1 VLWSLLLREC
11 NDECLRGLLP
21 HMAVVAAFSVELAAV
36 GENRLCSFLG
46 HLNKVH
52 KHVASAQE
60 AFAEVRRMESMQKAA
75 LDSAGARVAAA
86 DATAYRATTALH
98 MMRDELEPQLEKSH
112 FKLQTLTAA
121 LEQANRR
128 LVDASAHWEHQLFGE
143 RERGLAQ
150 SIGLKDQCLALQ
162 RAWEQERAE
171 RTVEFKKTRDIAAR
185 LDATTEEFHR
195 KGHEMAAVDHRAL
208 QVQQSAEQTLAQM
221 EDWMRRTLGSWQKN
235 KDQEVLDLKRRLELV
250 QLGGVGGVSSE
261 EADRSLL
268 LVASLWHAAGRKEPH
283 DLTHEEDEQCKDG
296 ALNSWRVYFHREVGS
311 EPPLLRPTSNII
323 LTPLR
328 AVAGMRVAEVV
339 AGGLLPLDPSTI
351 SPLPPGGG
359 ALVRS
364 SSTFNGGVR
373 ADGSFGGGA
382 PASSSCGGA
391 GGSVRAKALG
401 PL

>member
-1 VLWSLLLREC
+1 
-11 NDECLRGLLP
+11 
-21 HMAVVAAFSVELAAV
+21 
-36 GENRLCSFLG
+36 
-46 HLNKVH
+46 
-52 KHVASAQE
+52 
-60 AFAEVRRMESMQKAA
+60 
-75 LDSAGARVAAA
+75 
-86 DATAYRATTALH
+86 
-98 MMRDELEPQLEKSH
+98 
-112 FKLQTLTAA
+112 
-121 LEQANRR
+121 
-128 LVDASAHWEHQLFGE
+128 
-143 RERGLAQ
+143 
-150 SIGLKDQCLALQ
+150 
-162 RAWEQERAE
+162 
-171 RTVEFKKTRDIAAR
+171 
-185 LDATTEEFHR
+185 
-195 KGHEMAAVDHRAL
+195 
-208 QVQQSAEQTLAQM
+208 
-221 EDWMRRTLGSWQKN
+221 MRRTLGSWQKN

-311 EPPLLRPTSNII
+311 EPPLLRPTSSII

-351 SPLPPGGG
+351 LPLPPGGG

-391 GGSVRAKALG
+391 GGSVRAKSLA